1 MLDRARRIY
10 SMEQDKAVT
19 TVEVLEWALASYIS
33 NQLVDDE
40 TLEKVRLEMDKDLQ
54 AEKSREIPLVARAR
68 GVAEEMGLIP
78 ICEEGGVECEI
89 PRAGDSLEEALL
101 TAIGASPCSELR
113 AEDERIKTGQPRAGK
128 NSAEDL
134 LAAIGALPFPEVFAD
149 NEMPKTISASAGGHH
164 HPIFRAQSGETEP
177 TERLDQTDSTKKAV
191 YPDRSPV
198 RATSDYLRALENIFP
213 PIKNKNVCFNPYN
226 RHATKAQKREVLRRE
241 GWCCATPGCPHK
253 IWLHLHH
260 LIPYS
265 QGGPTLAH
273 NLLGIC
279 VACHC
284 NVHDGSSRI
293 FLDDKGRL
301 QFTDADGNSLAEQAD
316 LMLAGWF
323 DFNEGWNGER
333 EDSYKM
339 RWGRGEWSVFEHPR

>member
-10 SMEQDKAVT
+10 SLEQDKAVT
-19 TVEVLEWALASYIS
+19 TAEVLEWALASYIS
-33 NQLVDDE
+33 NQVVDEE

-54 AEKSREIPLVARAR
+54 AEKTREIPLVARAR
-68 GVAEEMGLIP
+68 GVAEEMGFIS
-78 ICEEGGVECEI
+78 ICEEGGVECEN
-89 PRAGDSLEEALL
+89 PRAGESLEQALL
-101 TAIGASPCSELR
+101 T
-113 AEDERIKTGQPRAGK
+113 
-128 NSAEDL
+128 
-134 LAAIGALPFPEVFAD
+134 AIGALPFPEVFAD
-149 NEMPKTISASAGGHH
+149 NEMAKTISASAGGHH
-164 HPIFRAQSGETEP
+164 HPVFRAQSGETEP

>member
-54 AEKSREIPLVARAR
+54 AEKTREIPLVARAR
-68 GVAEEMGLIP
+68 GVAEEMGFIS
-78 ICEEGGVECEI
+78 ICEEGGVECEN
-89 PRAGDSLEEALL
+89 PRAGESLEQALL
-101 TAIGASPCSELR
+101 T
-113 AEDERIKTGQPRAGK
+113 
-128 NSAEDL
+128 
-134 LAAIGALPFPEVFAD
+134 AIGALPFPEVFAD
-149 NEMPKTISASAGGHH
+149 NEMAKTISASAGGHH

-279 VACHC
+279 VAY
-284 NVHDGSSRI
+284 VT
-293 FLDDKGRL
+293 L
-301 QFTDADGNSLAEQAD
+301 
-316 LMLAGWF
+316 
-323 DFNEGWNGER
+323 
-333 EDSYKM
+333 
-339 RWGRGEWSVFEHPR
+339 